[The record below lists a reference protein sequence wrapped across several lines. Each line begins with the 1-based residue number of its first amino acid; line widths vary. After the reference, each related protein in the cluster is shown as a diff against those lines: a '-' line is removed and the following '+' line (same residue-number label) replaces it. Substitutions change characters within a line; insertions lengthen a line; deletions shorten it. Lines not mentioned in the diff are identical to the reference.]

1 MGKKSFSHAEG
12 GGGGL
17 TSFEVDLTRELEFV
31 TILLGGGGTKSF
43 HLLKEGVAKGFTLS
57 WGGGGGQKVLDPRF
71 SHFVAYP
78 PPPTPPVING
88 RPALIKN

>member
-1 MGKKSFSHAEG
+1 MGRKSFSHAEG

-17 TSFEVDLTRELEFV
+17 TSFEVDLTRELEFL
-31 TILLGGGGTKSF
+31 TILLGGGTKSF

-57 WGGGGGQKVLDPRF
+57 CGGGGQKVLDPRF

-78 PPPTPPVING
+78 PPPTPP
-88 RPALIKN
+88 PL